1 MGTKL
6 LTIKRPTQEML
17 TIHITKNDLYILRA
31 NAFNKFVGTQYASKL
46 LGCKDTDINN
56 VEIDFR
62 TGLMSVYLP

>member
-46 LGCKDTDINN
+46 LGCKEDEINN
-56 VEIDFR
+56 VEVDLKN
-62 TGLMSVYLP
+62 GLMSVYLS